1 MKKLILS
8 TLLLPSLFIINSCK
22 KEDATPAKNNL
33 ELLTSGKW
41 QIESIVIFYTDST
54 SEPLKLT
61 LEECESDY
69 TLNFD
74 KNTNVISNENPIKC
88 DSSETSY
95 ETSIFHLSEDQRSYT
110 TEDTEIVF
118 NILHLSPTKLA
129 ISIDEAEGLDISSYL
144 FIYKKI

>member
-1 MKKLILS
+1 MCRPK
-8 TLLLPSLFIINSCK
+8 
-22 KEDATPAKNNL
+22 A
-33 ELLTSGKW
+33 
-41 QIESIVIFYTDST
+41 
-54 SEPLKLT
+54 
-61 LEECESDY
+61 
-69 TLNFD
+69 
-74 KNTNVISNENPIKC
+74 NPIKC